1 MRYLVIFAVVYLS
14 LNVGL
19 AVSHLKRIA
28 DALEELVPD
37 DEDEEDEDAE
47 ESEVEK

>member
-1 MRYLVIFAVVYLS
+1 MMYLVIFAVVYLS

-19 AVSHLKRIA
+19 AVGHLKRIA

-37 DEDEEDEDAE
+37 DEDEDAE
-47 ESEVEK
+47 ESEVKG